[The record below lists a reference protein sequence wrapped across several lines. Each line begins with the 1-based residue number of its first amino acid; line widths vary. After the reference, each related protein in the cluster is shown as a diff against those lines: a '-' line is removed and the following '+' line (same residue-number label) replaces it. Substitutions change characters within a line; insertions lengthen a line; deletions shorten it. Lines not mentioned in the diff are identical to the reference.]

1 MMVGIMK
8 HILAGKKETVKV
20 FFFSC
25 LSLLIINLI
34 LLCPNLKMVSVL
46 VSFSEYF

>member
-20 FFFSC
+20 FFKMEGRDILVC
-25 LSLLIINLI
+25 LFFDN
-34 LLCPNLKMVSVL
+34 
-46 VSFSEYF
+46 